1 MRYYCQDHGDVL
13 RLETRVEAARAREVQ
28 LAEHPFYPGGGG
40 QLADR
45 GRLLWD
51 GGVAA
56 VLGFRESGGRLWL
69 ELDAPLPDGAPVT
82 AEVDAAFRSRQAQL
96 HTDLHIVNAL
106 VFRHFDGALVTGAQM
121 NADGTAR
128 VDFDVPG
135 ADSAALRALEPE
147 INAVI
152 AADLPVRCGRMPLTE
167 AMAEP
172 GLLRSQSVSPPADP
186 DGTIRVVEIVGLDRQ
201 ACGGTHVASTGAS
214 APVRIAKIDNKGRK
228 NRRIRIA
235 LMDEASD
242 AVAGVTG
249 R

>member
-1 MRYYCQDHGDVL
+1 MRYFCQDHGDVL
-13 RLETRVEAARAREVQ
+13 RLETRVEELRDGRVC

-40 QLADR
+40 QLPDR

-51 GGVAA
+51 EGAAQVA
-56 VLGFRESGGRLWL
+56 GFREAGGRLWL
-69 ELDAPLPDGAPVT
+69 ELDSPVPVGAPVT
-82 AEVDAAFRSRQAQL
+82 AEVDAAFRDLQAQL

-106 VFRHFDGALVTGAQM
+106 VYRHFDGALVTGAQM

-128 VDFDVPG
+128 VDFDVPA

-152 AADLPVRCGRMPLTE
+152 AADMPVRCSRIPYAE
-167 AMAEP
+167 AAAEP
-172 GLLRSQSVSPPADP
+172 GLLRSQSVAPPPDP

-201 ACGGTHVASTGAS
+201 ACGGTHLTSTGGS
-214 APVRIAKIDNKGRK
+214 APVRIAKVDNKGRK

-235 LMDEASD
+235 LVEQ
-242 AVAGVTG
+242 AGAG
-249 R
+249 A